1 MTAYDIIIKPVVTEQ
16 SMQGSVDKKYTFF
29 VNPKANKAEIGKA
42 IEEIFGVK
50 VSKVNTVNYDGKVKR
65 MGAGRPGRLQEG
77 HRHPDRGLQDHRVL
91 RRHGLREVTHHGD

>member
-50 VSKVNTVNYDGKVKR
+50 VSKVNTVNVLGKTKR
-65 MGAGRPGRLQEG
+65 MGRTIGKRPDYKKAIVKLAAGESIEFFQA
-77 HRHPDRGLQDHRVL
+77 
-91 RRHGLREVTHHGD
+91 